1 MKINDNPSSLDTIR
15 RLIEVCGGNSKF
27 SKRFRIPIRSVENW
41 KRGVNNPPEY
51 LLLLLQYAVDHDLDF
66 SDS

>member
-1 MKINDNPSSLDTIR
+1 MKIDEKSLNDIR
-15 RLIEVCGGNSKF
+15 KLIEVCGGNSKF
-27 SKRFRIPIRSVENW
+27 AKRFRIPIRSVENW

-66 SDS
+66 SAN

>member
-1 MKINDNPSSLDTIR
+1 MKINEESLQTIQK
-15 RLIEVCGGNSKF
+15 LIEVCGGNSKF

-41 KRGVNNPPEY
+41 KRGVNNPSQY

-66 SDS
+66 SEKGN